1 MSSARGSLG
10 TSTSLTYV
18 RESRLTK
25 RGALSKH
32 TSFQSVVK
40 KLHPK
45 CGESILSGRSQTGS
59 RYKSRYKQCPLCRK
73 WFILRAY
80 IQHARGIREI
90 DGVKSCAFSRVP
102 DKGRRP
108 NEVAR
113 KRDELSRLRRLE
125 RAREME
131 EAEAHRFDDTE
142 GEN

>member
-25 RGALSKH
+25 RGTLSKH

-45 CGESILSGRSQTGS
+45 SGESILSGRSQTGS
-59 RYKSRYKQCPLCRK
+59 RYKSRYKQCPLCTK

-90 DGVKSCAFSRVP
+90 DGVKSCAYSRIP
-102 DKGRRP
+102 DRGRKT
-108 NEVAR
+108 NGVVKKSA
-113 KRDELSRLRRLE
+113 ELSRLRSLE
-125 RAREME
+125 RARVME
-131 EAEAHRFDDTE
+131 EEDARRFE
-142 GEN
+142 E